1 MKTVVIKH
9 IAVFAALVLSSAA
22 NAATYD
28 YTAHYDYVRK
38 PSLADAQIDA
48 QLRADTVTAVAVQAA
63 AARRR

>member
-1 MKTVVIKH
+1 MKTVAIKH

-38 PSLADAQIDA
+38 SRSPT
-48 QLRADTVTAVAVQAA
+48 QLPGSKRI
-63 AARRR
+63 R

>member
-1 MKTVVIKH
+1 MKTVAIKH
-9 IAVFAALVLSSAA
+9 VAVFAALVLSSAA

-38 PSLADAQIDA
+38 PSLPDA
-48 QLRADTVTAVAVQAA
+48 QLQADTVTAVAVQAA